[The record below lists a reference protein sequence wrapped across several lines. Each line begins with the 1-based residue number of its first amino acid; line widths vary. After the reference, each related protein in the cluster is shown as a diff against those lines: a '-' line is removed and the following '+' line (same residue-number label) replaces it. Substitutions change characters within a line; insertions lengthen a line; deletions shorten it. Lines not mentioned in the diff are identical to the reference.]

1 MADLPINYGDSWK
14 VARDKINDS
23 FNELAAT
30 VEWYKPQIINW
41 VWWIWTTN
49 TGVKAEWD
57 SIVMKVEDWYIWY
70 KSESNSW
77 TKIIAVAD
85 LKWSQ
90 GNPWAD
96 WNWIASVTST
106 KVWKTTTVTMNFDEW
121 EPFSFEVQDWADW
134 VWWDWDV
141 KWPDSSTNWHIA
153 VFDWATWKVIR
164 DWGSVPTW
172 FAPWNTWTTGQVLK
186 KTNSW
191 YEWDDESGWWG
202 SWDVTWPA
210 SSTDGDVAIFD
221 WTTGKLIKDGSVALS
236 TLSSAASLASS
247 AIQPWD
253 DISDLNND
261 SGFIT
266 GIDSWDV
273 TTALGYTPY
282 NSTNPAWYT
291 TNTWDVVWPASSTDW
306 HLAVFDWATW
316 KLIKDG
322 GSVPTWVPSWWT
334 DGQVLSKVSWN
345 IAWANPSGWDVKVS
359 SQAHNLL
366 TTGMKIWCGTEWDYA
381 NLGTYDSNSLYLTVP
396 WGATPWGWQPWVNT
410 LAYYPLE
417 SDVKDYSWNNND
429 GTNNGVT
436 FSNVWGVDCAVFTSA
451 STKIWLPW
459 FWNFTNLTVS
469 AWIKTTASIQLS
481 IVVGIAPT
489 SDNKNFSLSVYNWTA
504 TLSRYTWV
512 SYNITDGV
520 VNDWVWHN
528 ILGTYSSTWWTKL
541 YVDWVYIDAD
551 ATTTSVSSSSGYTFI
566 GWHQS
571 WQSMFAYVWNISNVI
586 LETAERNAQEI
597 SDYYNQTKW
606 DYWIS

>member
-141 KWPDSSTNWHIA
+141 KWPDSSTNWHMA

-172 FAPWNTWTTGQVLK
+172 FAPWNDWTTGQVLK

-191 YEWDDESGWWG
+191 YEWDDESGWGG
-202 SWDVTWPA
+202 S
-210 SSTDGDVAIFD
+210 
-221 WTTGKLIKDGSVALS
+221 
-236 TLSSAASLASS
+236 
-247 AIQPWD
+247 
-253 DISDLNND
+253 
-261 SGFIT
+261 
-266 GIDSWDV
+266 
-273 TTALGYTPY
+273 
-282 NSTNPAWYT
+282 
-291 TNTWDVVWPASSTDW
+291 WDVVWPDSSTNG
-306 HLAVFDWATW
+306 HLAVFDGTTG

-322 GSVPTWVPSWWT
+322 GSVPTWVPSWGT

-345 IAWANPSGWDVKVS
+345 IAWANPSGWWDVVVS
-359 SQAHNLL
+359 SQTGNIL
-366 TTGMKIWCGTEWDYA
+366 TTGMKIRCGTEWDYA

-396 WGATPWGWQPWVNT
+396 WGATPWWWQPWADTIV
-410 LAYYPLE
+410 YYPF
-417 SDVKDYSWNNND
+417 DTDWNDYSWN
-429 GTNNGVT
+429 GY
-436 FSNVWGVDCAVFTSA
+436 
-451 STKIWLPW
+451 
-459 FWNFTNLTVS
+459 NFTTTNSTQITTV
-469 AWIKTTASIQLS
+469 
-481 IVVGIAPT
+481 G
-489 SDNKNFSLSVYNWTA
+489 
-504 TLSRYTWV
+504 WV
-512 SYNITDGV
+512 TCLDMNG
-520 VNDWVWHN
+520 
-528 ILGTYSSTWWTKL
+528 STC
-541 YVDWVYIDAD
+541 
-551 ATTTSVSSSSGYTFI
+551 SVSSIDVLTTYTDYTWLTWIYVSSGSIDWAFGDNGQGWWWSWFRVWQFKQVRWGNPVNTYSTFSSFSSNQWVLFWI
-566 GWHQS
+566 VMDNWEWSIYQNWVKTVLLWSGWLAPYNNITPFS
-571 WQSMFAYVWNISNVI
+571 FSGKDGVWAYGYISNFI
-586 LETAERNAQEI
+586 IEKRAWTYQEI
-597 SDYYNQTKW
+597 QDYFDQTKST
-606 DYWIS
+606 YWIS